1 MLKQIVASNRKAA
14 AWFESQFPD
23 VFGAPC
29 YKSELERRIESDIA
43 NFAPRT
49 ILEVGGIDR
58 PLLERHS
65 SFEYVGIDIE
75 ERPDCNNVYD
85 RFIVQSI
92 EQPVDI
98 TADLLISITLMEHV
112 PNNAAAVKSM
122 FEALRPGG
130 TTHHYIPS
138 KWHPYSVAL
147 RAVGPKLQKQIIS
160 LLRPAAVGET
170 GYPAFFDYCS
180 PDAMSKLFEEQG
192 FVSVNVMAF
201 YRASD
206 YFAFF
211 IPAYLAVVLFENLCL
226 STGLSLFS
234 SGFVISARKPEA

>member
-1 MLKQIVASNRKAA
+1 MLKHIIALNRQVASSLENLLP
-14 AWFESQFPD
+14 S
-23 VFGAPC
+23 VFGSPS
-29 YKSELERRIESDIA
+29 YRVELESRISSDIIA
-43 NFAPRT
+43 LMPHI

-58 PLLERHS
+58 PLLDRNS
-65 SFEYVGIDIE
+65 SFEYVGLDIE

-98 TADLLISITLMEHV
+98 SADLLISITLMEHV
-112 PNNAAAVKSM
+112 PDNFSAVKSM

-130 TTHHYIPS
+130 KTHHYIPS
-138 KWHPYSVAL
+138 KWHPYSLAL
-147 RAVGPKLQKQIIS
+147 RAVGPTLQKRLIPI
-160 LLRPAAVGET
+160 LRPAAVGVT

-180 PDAMSKLFEEQG
+180 PAAMRNLFEEQG
-192 FVSVNVMAF
+192 FVSIDVMAF

-211 IPAYLAVVLFENLCL
+211 LPAYLVVALFENLCFVL
-226 STGLSLFS
+226 GWSLFA
-234 SGFVISARKPEA
+234 SGFVISARKPAS

>member
-1 MLKQIVASNRKAA
+1 MLKRVVSLNRQMS
-14 AWFESQFPD
+14 AWLENNFPG
-23 VFGAPC
+23 VFGAPS
-29 YKSELERRIESDIA
+29 YKDELERRISSDIA
-43 NFAPRT
+43 ALSPQT

-58 PLLERHS
+58 PLLDRHS

-75 ERPDCNNVYD
+75 ERPDCNKIYD

-98 TADLLISITLMEHV
+98 SSDLLISITLMEHV
-112 PNNAAAVKSM
+112 PDNFSAVKSM
-122 FEALRPGG
+122 FDALRPGG
-130 TTHHYIPS
+130 TTHHYVPS

-147 RAVGPKLQKQIIS
+147 RAVGPTLQKRLIP
-160 LLRPAAVGET
+160 LLRPAAVDVT

-180 PDAMSKLFEEQG
+180 PTSMSKLFKEQG
-192 FVSVNVMAF
+192 FVSIDVIAF

-211 IPAYLAVVLFENLCL
+211 LPAYLIVALFENLC
-226 STGLSLFS
+226 SFFGWSFFA
-234 SGFVISARKPEA
+234 SGFVISARKPSA

>member
-1 MLKQIVASNRKAA
+1 MLKRIVASNRQAA
-14 AWFESQFPD
+14 AWLESHFPSI
-23 VFGAPC
+23 FGAPC
-29 YKSELERRIESDIA
+29 YKAELERRIVSDIA
-43 NFAPRT
+43 EFTPRI

-58 PLLERHS
+58 PLLERNS
-65 SFEYVGIDIE
+65 AFEYVGLDIE
-75 ERPDCNNVYD
+75 ERPDCNNIYD

-98 TADLLISITLMEHV
+98 IADLLVSITLMEHV
-112 PNNAAAVKSM
+112 PDNSASVESM

-130 TTHHYIPS
+130 ATHHYIPS

-147 RAVGPKLQKQIIS
+147 RAVGPKLQKQLIS
-160 LLRPAAVGET
+160 VLRPAAVGVT

-180 PDAMSKLFEEQG
+180 PSAMSKLFEEQG
-192 FVSVNVMAF
+192 FVSVNVTAF

-206 YFAFF
+206 YFAFLL
-211 IPAYLAVVLFENLCL
+211 PAYLVVVLFENICSSL
-226 STGLSLFS
+226 GLSIFA